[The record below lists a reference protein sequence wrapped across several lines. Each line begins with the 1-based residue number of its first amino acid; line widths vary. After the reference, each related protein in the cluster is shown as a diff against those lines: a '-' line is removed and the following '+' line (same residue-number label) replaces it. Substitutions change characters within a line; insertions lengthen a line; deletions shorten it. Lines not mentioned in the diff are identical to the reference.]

1 MNKFPVILVLVAT
14 IVLVLITV
22 TVAFGMTWNDKPVAC
37 MSKEMAEDVTYRR
50 QENLIFK
57 AMQTTK
63 VRSEDG
69 LQDEM
74 RVIPFSFYFNPGT
87 KTYTMFEYHSAY
99 NSYCILSQGVKID

>member
-1 MNKFPVILVLVAT
+1 
-14 IVLVLITV
+14 
-22 TVAFGMTWNDKPVAC
+22 
-37 MSKEMAEDVTYRR
+37 
-50 QENLIFK
+50 
-57 AMQTTK
+57 MQTTK

-74 RVIPFSFYFNPGT
+74 RVIPFSFYFNPAT